1 MLEGWVV
8 AGDASCFVEAAAA
21 LSLGRTRSPR
31 AVAVLSGVLSRNSF
45 QDMIRARAI
54 EGLGATADEGAL
66 PLVEAA
72 FAPGASIYARRA
84 AVAALARLAEG
95 TLHVR
100 RARERIEGWLTDP
113 DFRVRMEAA
122 SALALLAD
130 GRAVPAIEAALQAEL
145 DGRAKRR
152 MREAISDLRE
162 KGKPDEKLRKLS
174 QEVERLSGEATRLRE
189 RLEGLES
196 KRRPSVTPSAPDPGG
211 TGPTRSKRPRPGSR
225 RSTKPLAPR
234 RRR

>member
-1 MLEGWVV
+1 
-8 AGDASCFVEAAAA
+8 
-21 LSLGRTRSPR
+21 
-31 AVAVLSGVLSRNSF
+31 VAVLPGVLLRNSF
-45 QDMIRARAI
+45 QDVIRARAI
-54 EGLGATADEGAL
+54 EGLGATGDEAAL

-100 RARERIEGWLTDP
+100 HERERIEGWLADP
-113 DFRVRMEAA
+113 DFRVRMESA
-122 SALALLAD
+122 SALAVLAD
-130 GRAVPAIEAALQAEL
+130 GRAVPAIEAALHAEL

-152 MREAISDLRE
+152 MREAISELRE

-189 RLEGLES
+189 RLEGLEN
-196 KRRPSVTPSAPDPGG
+196 KRRASGQAPPGEPRPGSAA
-211 TGPTRSKRPRPGSR
+211 PTRSKRPRPGSR
-225 RSTKPLAPR
+225 RSGKALAPR